1 MVAPHGHAADGM
13 NHAANGMISDGWMD
27 HAADGMISDGWV
39 KYKEPDMQS
48 TIDNPVD
55 HLQTLMANRPGRIMM
70 GIAGPPGSG
79 KSTLAQQLANRMN
92 RAHGDETA
100 VALGMDGFHLSK
112 AQLRQMPDPDLA
124 FARRGAPWTFDAAG
138 FVARL
143 NQLRRADGVVRWPD
157 FAHEVGDPIED
168 AIAVSPRVRLVLVEG
183 LYLLHDGDGWQ
194 DAQSVF
200 DEVWY
205 LNTPFDV
212 AMERLTHRHMRAW
225 SFSRAQAEHRIA
237 QSDGL
242 NAELVRQS
250 QVRANYLIDSL
261 PDMLL

>member
-1 MVAPHGHAADGM
+1 
-13 NHAANGMISDGWMD
+13 
-27 HAADGMISDGWV
+27 
-39 KYKEPDMQS
+39 MQS
-48 TIDNPVD
+48 TIDNPVK
-55 HLQTLMANRPGRIMM
+55 HLHTLLTTHPGRVMV

-92 RAHGDETA
+92 LVHGDATA

-143 NQLRRADGVVRWPD
+143 NDLRRADEVVRWPD

-168 AIAVSPRVRLVLVEG
+168 AIAVGPVVRLVLVEG
-183 LYLLHDGDGWQ
+183 LYLLHNDDGWQ
-194 DAQSVF
+194 DAQRVF

-212 AMERLTHRHMRAW
+212 AMERLTQRHMRAW
-225 SFSRAQAEHRIA
+225 NFRRDQAEHRIA

-250 QVRANYLIDSL
+250 QVRANYLVGSL
-261 PDMLL
+261 PDASG